1 MNSNWKL
8 NIDNW
13 HTEEIGIVSEEINEK
28 LPSLINYPDEKFI
41 RPEDLQ
47 IGELFIKSYRSTV
60 DVKSG
65 RRCYSG
71 DIIFARRSVSVSQF
85 KRRSCILNFDAI
97 CSDELTVI
105 RENERIQKG
114 FLNLIL
120 NTTNLWDYAISRS
133 VGSVSKRI
141 KWQDLSKYQFKL
153 PPKDEQEKIL
163 SLFLT
168 MEKQIEQ
175 TEEQVKR
182 FRKLAK
188 KLVDQFIDDDRFG
201 NLLID
206 ENLTEYKWKDCV
218 DKLLKRTDPEADG
231 IERIVAGENLES
243 EDFKIRSWGTVGQDF
258 LGPAF
263 HVRFEPGDILYGSR
277 RTYLR
282 KVSLADFEGV
292 CANTTFVVKAKGDI
306 LLQGLLKHIML
317 SERFTQYSI
326 AKSKGSTNPYIN
338 WKDLDDF
345 KFSLP
350 SIEIQ
355 QEMVEVLDGCIELAE
370 QHRNQLSTLKKL
382 KQKLLDEILG

>member
-1 MNSNWKL
+1 MNLRK
-8 NIDNW
+8 
-13 HTEEIGIVSEEINEK
+13 EIWTSCRFDQFVQNVSERIEPSESDSEIYVGLEHLDPEK
-28 LPSLINYPDEKFI
+28 VKITRWDSPEIVKGVKLKF
-41 RPEDLQ
+41 
-47 IGELFIKSYRSTV
+47 
-60 DVKSG
+60 
-65 RRCYSG
+65 YSG
-71 DIIFARRSVSVSQF
+71 DVIFG
-85 KRRSCILNFDAI
+85 KRRAYQRKAGLAHMDGI
-97 CSDELTVI
+97 CSAHSMVLRPKNGMKSE
-105 RENERIQKG
+105 
-114 FLNLIL
+114 FLIFFMHS
-120 NTTNLWDYAISRS
+120 DAFMQRAVEISE
-133 VGSVSKRI
+133 GSLSPTI
-141 KWQDLSKYQFKL
+141 KWKTLAKQEFTI
-153 PPKDEQEKIL
+153 PPIDDQEKIL

-168 MEKQIEQ
+168 LEKQIEQ
-175 TEEQVKR
+175 TEEQEKR

-206 ENLTEYKWKDCV
+206 ENLTEYRWKDCV
-218 DKLLKRTDPEADG
+218 DKLLRRTDPAADG

-243 EDFKIRSWGTVGQDF
+243 EDFKIRTWGTVGQDF

-292 CANTTFVVKAKGDI
+292 CANTTFVVKAKEDI

-350 SIEIQ
+350 SIDIQ
-355 QEMVEVLDGCIELAE
+355 QEMVNVLDSCIELAE
-370 QHRNQLSTLKKL
+370 QQRNQLSTLKKL

>member
-1 MNSNWKL
+1 MNLRK
-8 NIDNW
+8 
-13 HTEEIGIVSEEINEK
+13 EIWQDAEFGDIVQNINEHDKEPLANGFSKFISLDHIEPGNLNLERWGDLNSESTTFSKVFKTGDTLFGKRRSYLKKVAYADFEGICSGDILVFRPKNGFPSK
-28 LPSLINYPDEKFI
+28 LTPFIVASEKFI
-41 RPEDLQ
+41 NYAVSTSAGSLSPRTKWKDLAKF
-47 IGELFIKSYRSTV
+47 EL
-60 DVKSG
+60 
-65 RRCYSG
+65 
-71 DIIFARRSVSVSQF
+71 
-85 KRRSCILNFDAI
+85 
-97 CSDELTVI
+97 
-105 RENERIQKG
+105 
-114 FLNLIL
+114 
-120 NTTNLWDYAISRS
+120 
-133 VGSVSKRI
+133 
-141 KWQDLSKYQFKL
+141 KL
-153 PPKDEQEKIL
+153 PPKDEQDKIL
-163 SLFLT
+163 SLFLSL
-168 MEKQIEQ
+168 EKQIEQ
-175 TEEQVKR
+175 TEEQEKR
-182 FRKLAK
+182 FRNLAK

-206 ENLTEYKWKDCV
+206 ENLTEYRWKDCV
-218 DKLLKRTDPEADG
+218 DKLLRRTDPEADG

-243 EDFKIRSWGTVGQDF
+243 EDFKIRTWGTVGQDF

-282 KVSLADFEGV
+282 KVSLADFVGV
-292 CANTTFVVKAKGDI
+292 CANTTFVVKSKGGI

-382 KQKLLDEILG
+382 KQKLLYEILG

>member
-1 MNSNWKL
+1 MNSNWKF

-13 HTEEIGIVSEEINEK
+13 ETEEIGIVSEEINEK
-28 LPSLINYPDEKFI
+28 IPSLIDYPDEKFI

-47 IGELFIKSYRSTV
+47 IGELFIKSYRSTE

-168 MEKQIEQ
+168 LERQIDK
-175 TEEQVKR
+175 TEEQEKNLVALR
-182 FRKLAK
+182 TKLATE
-188 KLVDQFIDDDRFG
+188 LVCVDAQFG
-201 NLLID
+201 NLLDTKNCKSSTLGQIAKETR
-206 ENLTEYKWKDCV
+206 ENTKTPLE
-218 DKLLKRTDPEADG
+218 DG
-231 IERIVAGENLES
+231 IERFVGLEHIEPGKLRIQGWGNVADGTTFTKVFQVGDVLFGRRRAYLKKAAQA
-243 EDFKIRSWGTVGQDF
+243 DFKGLCS
-258 LGPAF
+258 
-263 HVRFEPGDILYGSR
+263 GDITVLRANEKMILPALLPYYLSADPVFDFAVSNSAGSLSPR
-277 RTYLR
+277 AKWRDLSKYEITLPD
-282 KVSLADFEGV
+282 L
-292 CANTTFVVKAKGDI
+292 TTQEKI
-306 LLQGLLKHIML
+306 LEVFKLLEK
-317 SERFTQYSI
+317 
-326 AKSKGSTNPYIN
+326 NIN
-338 WKDLDDF
+338 ENRAQF
-345 KFSLP
+345 
-350 SIEIQ
+350 
-355 QEMVEVLDGCIELAE
+355 
-370 QHRNQLSTLKKL
+370 STLKKL